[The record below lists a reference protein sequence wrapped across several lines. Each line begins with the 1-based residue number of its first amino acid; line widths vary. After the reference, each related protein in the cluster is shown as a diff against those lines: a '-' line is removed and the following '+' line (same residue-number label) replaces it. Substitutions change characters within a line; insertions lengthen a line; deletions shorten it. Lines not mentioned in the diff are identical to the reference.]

1 MNDITIKFNKIT
13 KDETTW
19 PPEGETVLLSNG
31 DCIIRVGN
39 KARGIGFIAND
50 FILHFIDMSWGN
62 IPTYLISNKPAM
74 FPVDVLPEKKI
85 KDDRSR
91 VVVIKY
97 RGREEDARFH
107 PPRYTAGLY
116 DYTYKRWS
124 YFGPPLTEFDFK
136 YHDFLGWMEVPE

>member
-19 PPEGETVLLSNG
+19 PPEGRTVLLSDG
-31 DCIIRVGN
+31 TCIIRVGN
-39 KARGIGFIAND
+39 KARGINSVVDD

-97 RGREEDARFH
+97 RGREDARFNQ
-107 PPRYTAGLY
+107 PRYTAGLY
-116 DYTYKRWS
+116 DYTYKCWS
-124 YFGPPLTEFDFK
+124 YFGPSLTEFDFE
-136 YHDFLGWMEVPE
+136 YNDFLGWMEVPE